1 MDYKDY
7 QVGQTNA
14 NFWFKGKNNLIDI
27 LMSKVSQKE
36 GELKI
41 LNLGVGTGDDLKI
54 LNKYGNNY
62 LIDINRDALDLIESN
77 LYFEKKVANACAIP
91 YDNNFFDVVISLD
104 VFEHIA
110 NDDKSVSE
118 IYRVL
123 KKGGLLV
130 FSVPAFQFLFS
141 GHDIALDHKRR
152 YGKQALRRLLV
163 RFEGLKLCYWNTTMF
178 FPIAASR
185 LIKLNSKP
193 EVDHVNFHKAI
204 NNLLYFFLSMENM
217 CIKYNV
223 PLPFGISL
231 VGFCRK

>member
-7 QVGQTNA
+7 QASQTNT
-14 NFWFKGKNNLIDI
+14 NFWFRGKNNLIDI

-36 GELKI
+36 DKIKI

-62 LIDINRDALDLIESN
+62 LIDINKDALDLIESD
-77 LYFEKKVANACAIP
+77 LYFEKKVANACNLS
-91 YDNNFFDVVISLD
+91 YDNNLFDVVVSFD
-104 VFEHIA
+104 VFEYIED
-110 NDDKSVSE
+110 DDKSISE

-141 GHDIALDHKRR
+141 GHDVVLDHKRR
-152 YGKQALRRLLV
+152 YSNKMLRRLLA
-163 RFEGLKLCYWNTTMF
+163 RFESPRLYYWNTIMF
-178 FPIAASR
+178 FPVATLR
-185 LIKLNSKP
+185 LIKLSFKP
-193 EVDHVNFHKAI
+193 EVDHLNFHRTI
-204 NNLLYFFLSMENM
+204 DSLLYFFLSMENV
-217 CIKYNV
+217 CIKHNV